1 MEIGNVLVNS
11 VRQASPCDRLDSSV
25 SKSISIKRTVRGSQ
39 DYSLALRNQNNYC
52 VFWLACQAENRFC
65 GRCLIGLKSSG
76 TVVESERKV
85 SSRLVIF
92 LPLGG

>member
-52 VFWLACQAENRFC
+52 VFWLACQAENWFC